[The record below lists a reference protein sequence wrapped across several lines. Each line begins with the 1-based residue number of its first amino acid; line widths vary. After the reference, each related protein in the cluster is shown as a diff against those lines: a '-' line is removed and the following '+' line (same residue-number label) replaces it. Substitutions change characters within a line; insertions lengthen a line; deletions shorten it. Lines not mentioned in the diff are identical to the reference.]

1 MESGT
6 RTMSRNY
13 LYSLAFLGGVILLDI
28 AVHLFRPP
36 AGFAGWDYL
45 EQGLTAA
52 SIVVIWLLYRRY
64 LRELDGLSNQ
74 VEKSTLE
81 RLSGICF
88 SVALFAYV
96 MIPLP
101 IVLLHHR

>member
-1 MESGT
+1 
-6 RTMSRNY
+6 MSRNY

-28 AVHLFRPP
+28 AVHPLRPP
-36 AGFAGWDYL
+36 ADAAGWDYL
-45 EQGLTAA
+45 EPSLAAA
-52 SIVVIWLLYRRY
+52 SIVIIWLLYRRY
-64 LRELDGLSNQ
+64 LRELDGLRSQ
-74 VEKSTLE
+74 VQKSALE

-88 SVALFAYV
+88 SVALLAYV